1 MMGVPAEV
9 LFRSSASQ
17 ASCGL
22 VQLHLEGLL
31 GFLVEVEDELGARG
45 VDAHGIEHVVATHD
59 GEVTLRASDLAETH
73 VTSVGGIQ
81 LGLDVR
87 IGKEN
92 EVEGSGYGVGV
103 LPGERVSTAREFL
116 P

>member
-31 GFLVEVEDELGARG
+31 GFLVEV
-45 VDAHGIEHVVATHD
+45 ATHD
-59 GEVTLRASDLAETH
+59 DEVTLQASDLAETH

>member
-103 LPGERVSTAREFL
+103 LPGERVSAAREFL